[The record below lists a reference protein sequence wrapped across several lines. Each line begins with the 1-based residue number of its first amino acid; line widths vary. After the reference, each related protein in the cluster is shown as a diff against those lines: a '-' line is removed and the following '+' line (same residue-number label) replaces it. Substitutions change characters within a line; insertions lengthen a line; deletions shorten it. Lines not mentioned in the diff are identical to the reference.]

1 MKVCMLLPFPVE
13 NQIEEHRIGN
23 SYVVNLVDALIEEG
37 QDLDMTI
44 FANVADADIH
54 ETYRNVKIKRLWQLG
69 KLNPFLLFKETV
81 KLRPDFVHVQY
92 VLGTKFGKG
101 LYLINPFLFMLFL
114 KIARIPLLLTIHD
127 IIPANKLSYVFNEM
141 FKNTPLKSFFY
152 STTYR
157 LATAFMG
164 KMASRI
170 IVLDEGTKKF
180 SVEQY
185 GHKKSKM
192 TLIPHGMLNSSESIT
207 SQEAKKAL
215 NINRDCSVL
224 LFFGRIHPR
233 KGIEYAI
240 KALPY
245 VLKKNPNTKLLIA
258 GSYSGSWKKESES
271 YLFSLKEMA
280 KSLDVKKHVVFETRF
295 LGKEIPTLFGASDIV
310 LLPYSVPYGASGVLK
325 LVATHK
331 KTLITPNSLAREGEI
346 TDGISGVLLPSLE
359 EKILAQKINQ
369 LLEDKS
375 SLMKMG
381 ERFYK
386 ENLDSSEWRKVA
398 KATFE
403 VYRNFK

>member
-1 MKVCMLLPFPVE
+1 
-13 NQIEEHRIGN
+13 
-23 SYVVNLVDALIEEG
+23 
-37 QDLDMTI
+37 
-44 FANVADADIH
+44 
-54 ETYRNVKIKRLWQLG
+54 
-69 KLNPFLLFKETV
+69 
-81 KLRPDFVHVQY
+81 
-92 VLGTKFGKG
+92 
-101 LYLINPFLFMLFL
+101 
-114 KIARIPLLLTIHD
+114 
-127 IIPANKLSYVFNEM
+127 M
-141 FKNTPLKSFFY
+141 FKNNPFKTFFY
-152 STTYR
+152 SITYR

-164 KMASRI
+164 KIASRI

-185 GHKKSKM
+185 GFKKSSM

-245 VLKKNPNTKLLIA
+245 VLKKYPNTRLLIA

-280 KSLDVKKHVVFETRF
+280 KTLDVENQVIFETRF
-295 LGKEIPTLFGASDIV
+295 LGKEIPTLFGASEIV

-325 LVATHK
+325 LAATHK
-331 KTLITPNSLAREGEI
+331 KTVITPNSLAREGEI

-359 EKILAQKINQ
+359 EKILAQKISR
-369 LLEDKS
+369 LLEDKNLS
-375 SLMKMG
+375 RKMG
-381 ERFYK
+381 EKFYE
-386 ENLDSSEWRKVA
+386 ENLKSSDWKKVA
-398 KATFE
+398 KKTLE
-403 VYRNFK
+403 YYLSI